1 MKKFNNIPNKP
12 YTAVEDGKVRFHSR
26 SIALCGMVIL
36 SGGNGEYYFLVHSR
50 GEGCP
55 DEKGKWSFNCGYLD
69 WNETLIDGL
78 KRELW
83 EEIGLDV
90 DKLKTCTIKLDKI
103 NDSIEGENKVKQNVT
118 IRYHIICDLSEV
130 KGLLD
135 SGILNNRS
143 EERGGEPGEVG
154 EIKIFGLENRF
165 NPSEWAFNHG
175 ELANNFHE
183 HYYGNTR

>member
-1 MKKFNNIPNKP
+1 MKKFNNKPNKP
-12 YTAVEDGKVRFHSR
+12 YTAVEDGKVRYHSR
-26 SIALCGMVIL
+26 SIALCGIIIL
-36 SGGNGEYYFLVHSR
+36 EGDDDYSFLVHSR

-55 DEKGKWSFNCGYLD
+55 DERGKWSFNCGYLD
-69 WNETLIDGL
+69 WDETLIDGL

-90 DKLKTCTIKLDKI
+90 DSLKACFIRLDDI
-103 NDSIEGENKVKQNVT
+103 NDSIEGENKIKQNVT
-118 IRYHIICDLSEV
+118 IRYHILCDLAEI

-143 EERGGEPGEVG
+143 EERGGEPREVG
-154 EIKIFGLENRF
+154 EIKIFGMKDEI

-175 ELANNFHE
+175 EIANKICKQIS
-183 HYYGNTR
+183 RK